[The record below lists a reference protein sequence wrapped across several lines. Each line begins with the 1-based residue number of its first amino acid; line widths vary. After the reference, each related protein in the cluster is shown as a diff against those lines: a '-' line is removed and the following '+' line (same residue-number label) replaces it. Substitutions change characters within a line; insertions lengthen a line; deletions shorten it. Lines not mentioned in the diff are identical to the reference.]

1 MSAATDTMETVNVSS
16 MDVKKRP
23 LDKGNKKVSPAGKS
37 IRLEDEVIEIHR
49 RKKTKQETKF
59 KKKSSIL

>member
-23 LDKGNKKVSPAGKS
+23 LDKGNKKVTPAGKS
-37 IRLEDEVIEIHR
+37 IRLEE
-49 RKKTKQETKF
+49 TKQETKF

>member
-37 IRLEDEVIEIHR
+37 IRLEDEVIEIPQPE
-49 RKKTKQETKF
+49 KKNETRNEV
-59 KKKSSIL
+59 

>member
-23 LDKGNKKVSPAGKS
+23 LDKGNKKVSPPGKS
-37 IRLEDEVIEIHR
+37 IRLEDEVKEIHR